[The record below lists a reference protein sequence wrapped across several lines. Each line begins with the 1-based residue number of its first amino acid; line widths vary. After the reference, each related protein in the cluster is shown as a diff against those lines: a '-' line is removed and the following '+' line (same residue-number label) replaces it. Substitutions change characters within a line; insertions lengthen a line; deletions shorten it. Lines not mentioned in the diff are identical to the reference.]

1 MRIRDWSSDVCS
13 SDLVAQA
20 GAHALA
26 AEAAHLEELIEA
38 VLARKGEIS
47 RAADALARLDVS
59 AALAERAAEGGW
71 CRPHFEET
79 QCLAIEGGRHPVVE
93 AALAKE
99 GAPFIANDCLRS
111 EEHTSELQSLMRSSY
126 AVLCLK
132 KKKFK
137 SLSKINY

>member
-1 MRIRDWSSDVCS
+1 MRISDWSSDVCS
-13 SDLVAQA
+13 SD
-20 GAHALA
+20 LA

-38 VLARKGEIS
+38 VLARKREIS

-99 GAPFIANDCLRS
+99 GAPFIANDCLLESNSRLGLDRKS
-111 EEHTSELQSLMRSSY
+111 TRLNSSH
-126 AVLCLK
+126 
-132 KKKFK
+132 
-137 SLSKINY
+137 